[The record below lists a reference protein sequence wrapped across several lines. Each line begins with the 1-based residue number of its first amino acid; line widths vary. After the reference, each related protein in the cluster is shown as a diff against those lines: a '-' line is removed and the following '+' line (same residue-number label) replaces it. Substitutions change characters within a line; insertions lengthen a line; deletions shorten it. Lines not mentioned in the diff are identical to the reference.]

1 MPYSGPALSL
11 RKPKVIELPRLGER
25 ISYIYLEYSQVHQD
39 STGVIATQGE
49 GKNKETLVIPIA
61 SIGFLLMGPGTS
73 ISTPAAISLH
83 RAGTIVIFSSLGGA
97 TGFAAAT
104 PLTGRGEW
112 AHAQARAWANLESR
126 LSIAR
131 VFYERQFPE
140 LNFEPNTPLQVLRGL
155 EGSQVRALYKTLS
168 VKAKMPSW
176 KRESTSDKQTDA
188 VNPLLNLGSAILY
201 GAATSAVSALGLN
214 SALGFIHSG
223 AMGALLF
230 DLADIH
236 KPHSSIPLAFRFC
249 KYDKPAPMFRAAMRE
264 YLYEEKVLEGML
276 TLLVEV
282 LTPYLDSHSKEDTLI
297 TDDTTAVPGHQNHSG
312 MVDKSSSGNE

>member
-11 RKPKVIELPRLGER
+11 RKPNVIELPRLGER

-112 AHAQARAWANLESR
+112 AHAIRDCGIVDFDGILLPVVKR
-126 LSIAR
+126 LSNPSITVDVFPAYAGVFPRDVPFSSTRYCLPR
-131 VFYERQFPE
+131 VCGGVPRQ
-140 LNFEPNTPLQVLRGL
+140 
-155 EGSQVRALYKTLS
+155 K
-168 VKAKMPSW
+168 
-176 KRESTSDKQTDA
+176 
-188 VNPLLNLGSAILY
+188 
-201 GAATSAVSALGLN
+201 
-214 SALGFIHSG
+214 
-223 AMGALLF
+223 
-230 DLADIH
+230 
-236 KPHSSIPLAFRFC
+236 
-249 KYDKPAPMFRAAMRE
+249 
-264 YLYEEKVLEGML
+264 
-276 TLLVEV
+276 
-282 LTPYLDSHSKEDTLI
+282 
-297 TDDTTAVPGHQNHSG
+297 
-312 MVDKSSSGNE
+312 KSSRWSFSSSPRMRGCSYKDMQYKRLWPR

>member
-112 AHAQARAWANLESR
+112 AHAIRDCGIVDFDGILLPVVKR
-126 LSIAR
+126 LSNPSITVDVFPAYAGVFPFVATPQKQSPSLPR
-131 VFYERQFPE
+131 VCGGVPAG
-140 LNFEPNTPLQVLRGL
+140 PVT
-155 EGSQVRALYKTLS
+155 T
-168 VKAKMPSW
+168 
-176 KRESTSDKQTDA
+176 
-188 VNPLLNLGSAILY
+188 
-201 GAATSAVSALGLN
+201 GLN
-214 SALGFIHSG
+214 GMSSPRMRGCSLVVH
-223 AMGALLF
+223 LL
-230 DLADIH
+230 
-236 KPHSSIPLAFRFC
+236 
-249 KYDKPAPMFRAAMRE
+249 
-264 YLYEEKVLEGML
+264 
-276 TLLVEV
+276 
-282 LTPYLDSHSKEDTLI
+282 
-297 TDDTTAVPGHQNHSG
+297 
-312 MVDKSSSGNE
+312 